1 MRIINHILETHP
13 SDCTMLLLAAKVCY
27 NQLEDFDEAI
37 KYCTKCIDICSK
49 DPTKQPLLRKG
60 YLYQAVIYSTLAT
73 RILSI
78 QQNFI
83 HHHSIENFSLS
94 ESLGCN
100 DYLFYFHFAVE
111 LAETRQIN
119 LSLDYIKRSISLNQS
134 FTSSWLVY
142 ILLLTSIKLYEEA
155 SSLCKLAISHHP
167 DDTYLLYCDSQ
178 IDLFLKKPTKA
189 LATLRVI
196 YENLI
201 KKSRSDED
209 DDSHSIDFDIK
220 SLTTP
225 RVRSND
231 DITDRSYSQF
241 SDGTSAKSITRDSK
255 TKHEV
260 GLAEVWTTIAQIF
273 TELKQF
279 TDSKDAI
286 EEAAAINPINPEVA
300 YQRGLLAEAQSQIKQ
315 AAEFYK
321 EAYSYDNNHLKS
333 LLKLGQMRE
342 HEGQFD
348 IAENHYQMAVY
359 KYPHSAK
366 AWSLLG
372 GILTKT
378 KEEQQASACFKTAL
392 ELDATTPILPF
403 SWVKREL

>member
-1 MRIINHILETHP
+1 
-13 SDCTMLLLAAKVCY
+13 MLLLAAKVCY

-37 KYCTKCIDICSK
+37 KYCTKCIDICAK
-49 DPTKQPLLRKG
+49 DPTKQPLMRKS

-83 HHHSIENFSLS
+83 HHHSIENFSLA

-134 FTSSWLVY
+134 FSSSWLVY

-167 DDTYLLYCDSQ
+167 DDTFLLYCDSQ

-189 LATLRVI
+189 LATLRII

-201 KKSRSDED
+201 KKSRLDDD

-241 SDGTSAKSITRDSK
+241 SDGTSAKSITSSSFFPLSSAMD
-255 TKHEV
+255 
-260 GLAEVWTTIAQIF
+260 
-273 TELKQF
+273 
-279 TDSKDAI
+279 I
-286 EEAAAINPINPEVA
+286 EINWVFC
-300 YQRGLLAEAQSQIKQ
+300 
-315 AAEFYK
+315 FY
-321 EAYSYDNNHLKS
+321 
-333 LLKLGQMRE
+333 
-342 HEGQFD
+342 F
-348 IAENHYQMAVY
+348 
-359 KYPHSAK
+359 
-366 AWSLLG
+366 
-372 GILTKT
+372 
-378 KEEQQASACFKTAL
+378 
-392 ELDATTPILPF
+392 
-403 SWVKREL
+403 